1 MSYQAAFGAGSLWVS
16 ACSGEQGHVGGGMM
30 KIARHVGGRWD
41 RATGDFSDSGGR
53 ITVSCVPND
62 VKAGGM

>member
-1 MSYQAAFGAGSLWVS
+1 
-16 ACSGEQGHVGGGMM
+16 VGGGMM